1 MRITT
6 FLSLTLVAS
15 LVLAGCGGGEVQTG
29 NGATT
34 DVVDN
39 DTPTVPDTI
48 IDTTT
53 SDTVSAD
60 NAVPADTAGD
70 SAPDVAD
77 DTTFA
82 DTTPD
87 ATPDV
92 VADTTTPDVPEEVA
106 EEVVDD
112 VAPEATPDVD
122 EVSETVE
129 TACTD
134 GTIAG
139 LLACTETTVDVAL
152 TSAVVTYVFPGS
164 FFLYD
169 ASTTRGIQVYETQ
182 GAAWTFTPPVVGD
195 TVSLHVTKLT
205 DFSGQQEI
213 TGCDNLVVIN
223 QTGDVATLDLNGTPS
238 PEPSEDLESRAVT
251 GEDLLVSRI
260 VCDEYVE
267 VAYGT
272 LTDVTLR
279 AFDPIPLCA
288 GATLD
293 LASGVIT
300 DYKGEHRLHTFKDGD
315 ITDVVATGCTAPDH
329 SNFGFEED
337 TGTDDPPADFYK
349 ATCSFTAV
357 RDTTKKFSGD
367 ASCALTWASTT
378 RQDLFMSEFVA
389 KGENTKANLTV
400 LIQDSD
406 IHGRARPAV
415 AFYDADKK
423 ILEREYCST
432 YSANMG
438 ANDWQQLEIEAAFPE
453 GAVYAR
459 GFVVMYDEG
468 TVSGQPPVGATVN
481 IDDWTFTVHSL

>member
-1 MRITT
+1 MRTT
-6 FLSLTLVAS
+6 TLLFLTLVAS
-15 LVLAGCGGGEVQTG
+15 LVLAGCGGGEVPTG
-29 NGATT
+29 NGTST

-39 DTPTVPDTI
+39 DTPTLPETMSDTTTTDTAPADNAVATDTVSDTAPDVAN
-48 IDTTT
+48 DTTSVDTT
-53 SDTVSAD
+53 SDT
-60 NAVPADTAGD
+60 
-70 SAPDVAD
+70 
-77 DTTFA
+77 
-82 DTTPD
+82 
-87 ATPDV
+87 TPDV

-106 EEVVDD
+106 EDI
-112 VAPEATPDVD
+112 APEATPDAD

-129 TACTD
+129 AACTD

-169 ASTTRGIQVYETQ
+169 NSTTRGIQVYETE
-182 GAAWTFTPPVVGD
+182 GSAWTFTPPVVGD
-195 TVSLHVTKLT
+195 TVSLHVTRLT

-223 QTGDVATLDLNGTPS
+223 QTGDVTGATLDLNGTPS

-251 GEDLLVSRI
+251 GEDLLVSRV
-260 VCDEYVE
+260 VCDQYVE

-272 LTDVTLR
+272 LTDVLLR
-279 AFDPIPLCA
+279 AFDPLPLCE
-288 GATLD
+288 GATFD
-293 LASGVIT
+293 LVTGVVT

-315 ITDVVATGCTAPDH
+315 IADVVATGCTAPDH

-367 ASCALTWASTT
+367 ASCALTWATTT

-389 KGENTKANLTV
+389 KGDNTKANLTV
-400 LIQDSD
+400 LIQDNNE
-406 IHGRARPAV
+406 HGRARPAI
-415 AFYDADKK
+415 AFYDADKNVLK
-423 ILEREYCST
+423 REYCST

-438 ANDWQQLEIEAAFPE
+438 SNDWQQLEIQADFPE

-481 IDDWTFTVHSL
+481 IDDWTFTVHSM